1 MMHPNYESC
10 TTAHQPLCQGYG
22 IKKLGGKVSN
32 FLPFMPFGAFYS
44 SVIKTNAA
52 LSIKVIIINDLKSFA
67 NLATSRSNLRQSR
80 FWESFQGSI
89 RSETD
94 REGKTEEERVRQSER
109 EKEKERVARSN
120 LIVSVPFLSLRQ
132 WSAGWQYLRIWPSSP
147 NGLINRLAF
156 ASNFFCPHFCNRRRF
171 FTWLFKL

>member
-1 MMHPNYESC
+1 MVGIRASGPSC
-10 TTAHQPLCQGYG
+10 PRFDSLHSPKIQIKKLLVLTSFINGTAAKSRGKHRLKTHLVLASGNLCQGYG

-80 FWESFQGSI
+80 F
-89 RSETD
+89 
-94 REGKTEEERVRQSER
+94 
-109 EKEKERVARSN
+109 
-120 LIVSVPFLSLRQ
+120 
-132 WSAGWQYLRIWPSSP
+132 
-147 NGLINRLAF
+147 
-156 ASNFFCPHFCNRRRF
+156 
-171 FTWLFKL
+171 